1 MHDKI
6 MSVCKALKLPIGYLL
21 HDGYLVK
28 CAGNVDSEGNR
39 TDQHVVVTIGVHVGD
54 AQAHAVGND
63 EFTDDCC
70 IFAEGFDSQNPV
82 CPIDQKELV
91 P

>member
-6 MSVCKALKLPIGYLL
+6 MSVCNALKLPIGFGL
-21 HDGYLVK
+21 HEGYVVK
-28 CAGNVDSEGNR
+28 CAGNLAPDGSR
-39 TDQHVVVTIGVHVGD
+39 SDQHVVVTIGAHIGD
-54 AQAHAVGND
+54 AVRHSVGND

-82 CPIDQKELV
+82 CPVCQKELV